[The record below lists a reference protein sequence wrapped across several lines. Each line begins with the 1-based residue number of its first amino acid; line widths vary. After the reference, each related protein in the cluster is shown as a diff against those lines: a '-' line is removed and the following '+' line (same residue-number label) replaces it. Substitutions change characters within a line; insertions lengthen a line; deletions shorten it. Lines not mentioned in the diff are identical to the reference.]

1 MQFEE
6 RREEAEPDGCG
17 QWGRS
22 PQEAGS
28 AAKRNVKKMWRT
40 DEFTDLLQGF
50 VEAHEEVWRQELLQ
64 FEQRKASLLPEL
76 EKDAE
81 DVAEVTNFAR

>member
-1 MQFEE
+1 M
-6 RREEAEPDGCG
+6 
-17 QWGRS
+17 
-22 PQEAGS
+22 
-28 AAKRNVKKMWRT
+28 KKLWRT

-50 VEAHEEVWRQELLQ
+50 LEAHKEEWRQELLE

-81 DVAEVTNFAR
+81 DVTEVTKFAR